1 MCSILIE
8 LTVNYLKRGLAWLYD
23 KSTFENDFVQ
33 NGSWKNFK
41 RCRIQRFVEL
51 AILLISKKLISN
63 LIFWRGEI
71 LSLSLS
77 LSPCLVGR
85 GNNHIHALTEDELAS
100 ATPISIF
107 LALSPNFLH
116 LLWERETHLMPHTY
130 LPTYLPTNVSF
141 SILPPYHNFLTFF
154 RWQIVINVLSK
165 LQVYTYIHV
174 ICMV

>member
-1 MCSILIE
+1 MCSTLIE

-51 AILLISKKLISN
+51 AFLLISKKLISN
-63 LIFWRGEI
+63 LIFWLGEI
-71 LSLSLS
+71 LSLSLHV
-77 LSPCLVGR
+77 LSAEAITIYMLLLKMNWLLRRLYP
-85 GNNHIHALTEDELAS
+85 S
-100 ATPISIF
+100 F
-107 LALSPNFLH
+107 LLYHQTFYIYF
-116 LLWERETHLMPHTY
+116 EREKLILCHIPTY